1 MAKITK
7 AVIPCAGMGTRFMPI
22 TKAVPKELLPVIDTP
37 VLSYIVNE
45 ARDSGV
51 TDILIVISPQKEE
64 IRRYFSEDK
73 ELMQKLLNSGK
84 NDVAEMLKGITDGIN
99 VSFAYQNEPKGS
111 GDAVYKAKEFVGND
125 AFYLA
130 WGDDLIVSET
140 PVMKQLGDAF
150 EKSGASIIG
159 VQPMLSDDIVKYGVG
174 DVVRSEGRLHYLRG
188 IVEKPPLD
196 ALPSR
201 LASLGRYALSSE
213 VFDLIEKTPVGKNNE
228 LQFTDTLALLCKSGS
243 VCAYEFEGRRY
254 DMGDKF
260 GAMQAYTEF
269 ALKNVEFGDRYREY
283 IKNLAEKL

>member
-45 ARDSGV
+45 AKQSGV
-51 TDILIVISPQKEE
+51 TDVLIVISPQKEE

-73 ELMQKLLNSGK
+73 ELENKLLSAGK
-84 NDVAEMLKGITDGIN
+84 EDVVKILKDITDGVN
-99 VSFAYQNEPKGS
+99 VSFTYQNEPKGS

-125 AFYLA
+125 PFYLA
-130 WGDDLIVSET
+130 WGDDLIVNPY
-140 PVMKQLGDAF
+140 PVMAQLGDAY
-150 EKSGASIIG
+150 EKCGNNIVG
-159 VQPMLSDDIVKYGVG
+159 VQTMLSDDIVKYGVG
-174 DVVRSEGRLHYLRG
+174 DVVKSEGKLHYLKG
-188 IVEKPPLD
+188 IVEKPPLN

-213 VFDLIEKTPVGKNNE
+213 VFDVIENTPVGKNNE
-228 LQFTDTLALLCKSGS
+228 LQFTDTLALLCKEGK
-243 VCAYEFEGRRY
+243 VCAYEFEGVRY

-269 ALKNVEFGDRYREY
+269 ALNNAEFGDKYREY
-283 IKNLAEKL
+283 IKELAKKL